1 MNTGYADLMRKR
13 EQERGFSLVELLV
26 VVIIVVLIATFAM
39 MSGATANKLLEMQNG
54 SRELKVAFERARF
67 DSVKR
72 RADGSELA
80 NVELRSDRFILTTY
94 VGGTPNVQTTML
106 PQGVSIEH
114 YLSATLPMT
123 IYFNWRGETSGG
135 VPQFRVLESQT
146 SQSEI
151 VLVTA
156 TGTVNLLPGASSI
169 PSFSNPSLSGGTSN
183 TASINNSAVIP

>member
-39 MSGATANKLLEMQNG
+39 MSGATANKLLEMQYG